1 MRWTFLDPTRVPRFE
16 ADQENVKSKRLL
28 FDISTRSLILDIQQS
43 YYNLQEARELRGLY
57 AHLYDLTR
65 TQVQRSLQ
73 FRAQGIQN
81 QQDISQLRAQLLQQ
95 LVQLITIYQKE
106 LLAANQLASNMSLK
120 PGDLRSPSDQLSP
133 VPPWM
138 SPLQTTVDEAIKL
151 REEIRVNLAQSKY
164 YSWKSLALMQGYLP
178 LISLMGQEQLT
189 TNNQSQYTSGSSG
202 GSSSLSSV
210 TLSNSIG
217 LTFNWLL
224 YDGGIDTAQALAL
237 RQQAAASQASAGST
251 RLLVTLQVQN
261 NYADFLTNQI
271 IIKTAQ
277 DQVYAARD
285 AVQRASKNYNGTTI
299 NATIFIQ
306 SIQNYVQAVQSYKAS
321 VKNYNIAVDSL
332 YRYSSQLPPSTLQAL
347 VEANVSM
354 KAAP

>member
-1 MRWTFLDPTRVPRFE
+1 M
-16 ADQENVKSKRLL
+16 L
-28 FDISTRSLILDIQQS
+28 FRS
-43 YYNLQEARELRGLY
+43 
-57 AHLYDLTR
+57 
-65 TQVQRSLQ
+65 
-73 FRAQGIQN
+73 
-81 QQDISQLRAQLLQQ
+81 
-95 LVQLITIYQKE
+95 
-106 LLAANQLASNMSLK
+106 
-120 PGDLRSPSDQLSP
+120 
-133 VPPWM
+133 
-138 SPLQTTVDEAIKL
+138 
-151 REEIRVNLAQSKY
+151 
-164 YSWKSLALMQGYLP
+164 
-178 LISLMGQEQLT
+178 
-189 TNNQSQYTSGSSG
+189 
-202 GSSSLSSV
+202 
-210 TLSNSIG
+210 SNSIG

-271 IIKTAQ
+271 IIQTAQ